1 MRVQSITVSCFRSF
15 GEQQNMLQVNPG
27 VTTIVGMNGSG
38 KSNLVDII
46 GHINLVD
53 GTNELQKA
61 VFRNRNLDQPISIVI
76 KLQPSD
82 DAEKIIVGDST
93 SEITLSEDNGYT
105 LTGCI
110 AHILSEHVE
119 SYDIYSALEAG
130 NYPAANEKPGVMKH
144 AKDIKCFSSIP
155 LNNYRRTALSLKASV
170 EKRIVDETEK
180 ENALQYTNKL
190 IHIIDSIISC
200 MPVFFFHD
208 STRQL
213 KNAYFTDEI
222 NHVYANNS
230 NQNTS
235 LDNKP
240 NDLFHSLI
248 ELAGIARDD
257 IIKAINNST
266 SSNRTM
272 FEKQANKKLEEVMRG
287 FRAFYKRGTENLS
300 MEFRIDGS
308 TLNIMID
315 SGETTTTLSERS
327 NGLRWYL
334 KMYIDMMKRVGMERP
349 IVYVMDEPGIYLH
362 INAQDE
368 LRQLLIEKAAE
379 SQIIYTT
386 HSPYMIDKNFG
397 CLRSITK
404 TEKDGFSFIQNSLY
418 SSTYS
423 QHNSLDTLSPIAA
436 ALGMD
441 IRLTPGLSPQK
452 LNVIV
457 EGITDQIYLQTMI
470 KKLDFDDSK
479 IHIIPSTGAEN
490 IKHLCSILLGWG
502 FRFVALFD
510 YDNEGKKC
518 CKELEKELLL
528 RYMSGFMMLKN
539 IPAAEYDA
547 LQKIDADSA
556 VVIESLISEEDR
568 RNYGIQDHV
577 IDAQKKINA
586 VRFADAISKDGQITK
601 ETMENFLNVLQA
613 IEAYANREA
622 EEGIPSC

>member
-1 MRVQSITVSCFRSF
+1 MRIQSITVNCYRSF

-38 KSNLVDII
+38 KSNLVDVI

-53 GTNELQKA
+53 GTNDLQKA
-61 VFRNRNLDQPISIVI
+61 AYRNRNLDKPISIII
-76 KLQPSD
+76 KLQPSTNE
-82 DAEKIIVGDST
+82 EKRIVGDST
-93 SEITLSEDNGYT
+93 SEIILSEDNGYT
-105 LTGCI
+105 LSGGIVDT
-110 AHILSEHVE
+110 LSEHVE
-119 SYDIYSALEAG
+119 SYDIYSALNAG
-130 NYPAANEKPGVMKH
+130 NYPNVNEKPAVLNQ
-144 AKDIKCFSSIP
+144 AKDTNRFSSIP
-155 LNNYRRTALSLKASV
+155 LNNYRRNALLVKTSV

-180 ENALQYTNKL
+180 ENASKYINKL
-190 IHIIDSIISC
+190 IQMIDSIISC
-200 MPVFFFHD
+200 IPVFFYHD
-208 STRQL
+208 GTREL
-213 KNAYFTDEI
+213 KNTYSADEI

-230 NQNTS
+230 NQNIS
-235 LDNKP
+235 LDKKP
-240 NDLFHSLI
+240 TDLFLSLI

-257 IIKAINNST
+257 VIKAINSPT
-266 SSNRTM
+266 SSSRTM
-272 FEKQANKKLEEVMRG
+272 FEKQANRKIEEIMKG

-308 TLNIMID
+308 ILNIMID

-334 KMYIDMMKRVGMERP
+334 KMYIDMLQRVGLNRP

-404 TEKDGFSFIQNSLY
+404 TEKDGFSFIQNSLN

-423 QHNSLDTLSPIAA
+423 EKNALDTLSPIAA

-441 IRLTPGLSPQK
+441 IRLTPGLLPEK

-470 KKLDFDDSK
+470 KKLNFDDRK
-479 IHIIPSTGAEN
+479 FHIIPSTGAEN

-502 FRFVALFD
+502 FHFVALFD
-510 YDNEGKKC
+510 YDEKGKKC
-518 CKELEKELLL
+518 CKELEKELRLK
-528 RYMSGFMMLKN
+528 YKSDFIMLKD
-539 IPAAEYDA
+539 ISPAEYDT
-547 LQKIDADSA
+547 LQKIDNDRAIA
-556 VVIESLISEEDR
+556 IESLLSEEDR
-568 RNYGIQDHV
+568 KKYGIQIHEKDEH
-577 IDAQKKINA
+577 KKINA
-586 VRFADAISKDGQITK
+586 VRFADAISKTGQITK
-601 ETMENFLNVLQA
+601 ETEENFRLILQT
-613 IEAYANREA
+613 IESYANRET
-622 EEGIPSC
+622 E

>member
-1 MRVQSITVSCFRSF
+1 MRVQSITVNCYRSF
-15 GEQQNMLQVNPG
+15 GEKQNMLQVNPG

-61 VFRNRNLDQPISIVI
+61 AFRNRNLDKPISIII
-76 KLQPSD
+76 KLQPSND
-82 DAEKIIVGDST
+82 DEIDVVGDSP
-93 SEITLSEDNGYT
+93 SEITLSENNGYV
-105 LTGCI
+105 LSGGI
-110 AHILSEHVE
+110 AHILSELAE
-119 SYDIYSALEAG
+119 SYDIYSALDAG
-130 NYPAANEKPGVMKH
+130 NYPNANEKPGVMKH
-144 AKDIKCFSSIP
+144 AKDIKSFSSIP
-155 LNNYRRTALSLKASV
+155 LSNYKRTALSLKASV
-170 EKRIVDETEK
+170 ERRIADETEK
-180 ENALQYTNKL
+180 ENALEYTNKL
-190 IHIIDSIISC
+190 IDSIDSIISC
-200 MPVFFFHD
+200 IPIFFFHD

-213 KNAYFTDEI
+213 KNAYSSDEI
-222 NHVYANNS
+222 NHVNANNS

-240 NDLFHSLI
+240 TDLFHSLI
-248 ELAGIARDD
+248 DLAGIARDD
-257 IIKAINNST
+257 IIKAINNPT

-272 FEKQANKKLEEVMRG
+272 FEKQANKKLEEVMKG

-368 LRQLLIEKAAE
+368 LRQLLMEKSTE

-404 TEKDGFSFIQNSLY
+404 TENDGFSFIQNSLY

-423 QHNSLDTLSPIAA
+423 HHNSLDTLSPIAA

-457 EGITDQIYLQTMI
+457 EGITDQIYLQAMI

-479 IHIIPSTGAEN
+479 FHIIPSTGAEN

-518 CKELEKELLL
+518 CKELEKELRL
-528 RYMSGFMMLKN
+528 RYMSGFMMLKK
-539 IPAAEYDA
+539 ISAAEYDA

-601 ETMENFLNVLQA
+601 ETVESFLNVLQA
-613 IEAYANREA
+613 IEAYANME
-622 EEGIPSC
+622 EEGVPLC